1 MATKKITS
9 TPSKTKV
16 GTTGTEVNT
25 FTETTYEVDNSG
37 KIIEN
42 SAVSNLYYS
51 PAPGNYL
58 LAATSKDGG
67 KTWTYTT
74 DPNSSNGLLLGD
86 DTKNSLET
94 GALKTTTQQQIT
106 DSATKAGISTEEQK
120 KLATSTTN
128 AATTPEGSD
137 QNPTLTSEQERD
149 IGTEAKGTRNT
160 FGTNLYYPITLK
172 KDKQDILQID
182 MVKYSPT
189 PLSSETLSG
198 FGTKPTK
205 EEIKGTVY
213 LPIPAGISDS
223 NGVSWQS
230 DEINP
235 LQAAGANFA
244 TSAITG
250 GAAAAG
256 QTLENQAG
264 AVQGGIG
271 SIKTALA
278 AAVAESAIG
287 TQNLL
292 SRTKGVVTNPN
303 MELIFTGPQLRQFSF
318 TYKLSSRSKKE
329 SEMIRSIIRFF
340 KQGMAVQRTEA
351 QLFLKA
357 PFTFKLTYKHQNKDH
372 IYLNKFKEC
381 ALTNFSVDYTPEGQY
396 ATFTDGAM
404 VSYQITMQFQELN
417 PIFNDDYGNKEN
429 TFPDPD
435 IGY

>member
-1 MATKKITS
+1 MATTTS
-9 TPSKTKV
+9 KVSQVGSNYYKTSV
-16 GTTGTEVNT
+16 TENADGSLNS
-25 FTETTYEVDNSG
+25 TTYRTDAQGNNPVEVYNVSNATATSSG
-37 KIIEN
+37 TKTFGSGATAAEQTAFSNPN
-42 SAVSNLYYS
+42 SAESKARSTQVQTLN
-51 PAPGNYL
+51 PANATADQT
-58 LAATSKDGG
+58 AANKSAAG
-67 KTWTYTT
+67 KQNEEKN
-74 DPNSSNGLLLGD
+74 PEEGD
-86 DTKNSLET
+86 
-94 GALKTTTQQQIT
+94 
-106 DSATKAGISTEEQK
+106 
-120 KLATSTTN
+120 ATSTL
-128 AATTPEGSD
+128 TPE
-137 QNPTLTSEQERD
+137 QEKD
-149 IGTEAKGTRNT
+149 IGTTAKETRDK
-160 FGTNLYYPITLK
+160 FGTNLYYPINLK
-172 KDKQDILQID
+172 KEKQDILQID

-189 PLSSETLSG
+189 PLSSSTLSG
-198 FGTKPTK
+198 FGTKPK

-213 LPIPAGISDS
+213 LPIPTGISDS

-244 TSAITG
+244 KSAITG

-256 QTLENQAG
+256 QTAQNLAG
-264 AVQGGIG
+264 TAQGGIG
-271 SIKTALA
+271 ALQTAIANA
-278 AAVAESAIG
+278 AAESAVG